1 MPQKKPGRKRRTR
14 MGFRLTD
21 IQVEIHDWPDRLRIL
36 NTKQGDDLTAYIGRA
51 IASDV
56 RARLEQGLDAEFKPI
71 KYKNQKNPPL
81 NRTGTLI
88 KAIRYRGDAV
98 WATSGR
104 PIRQAKS
111 TQVSRAQHNEDLERM
126 AAAQPNTAAGRK
138 FASRLRRRKLR
149 VYKNPQGADM
159 ARAVSP
165 RARSN
170 MGLMMIHTSGL
181 YGERGQVG
189 PKSKGNAGPVD
200 LMGNETEWTKN
211 RKKSLAVR
219 WLRKQKELL
228 TVEEKKSFKL
238 KGTKK

>member
-21 IQVEIHDWPDRLRIL
+21 IQVEIHDWPARLRIL
-36 NTKQGDDLTAYIGRA
+36 NTKQGDDLTAYIGRT
-51 IASDV
+51 IARDV
-56 RARLEQGLDAEFKPI
+56 RARLEQGLDADFNPI
-71 KYKNQKNPPL
+71 KFKNKKNPPL

-111 TQVSRAQHNEDLERM
+111 TQAARARTNEDLERR
-126 AAAQPNTAAGRK
+126 AAAQPNTTAGRK

-149 VYKNPQGADM
+149 IYKNPEKADM

-181 YGERGQVG
+181 YGLRGQVG
-189 PKSKGNAGPVD
+189 ATEKGDAGPVD
-200 LMGNETEWTKN
+200 IMGNETEWTKN

-219 WLRKQKELL
+219 WLRRQKGLL

-238 KGTKK
+238 KGAKK